1 MHSLLESYLAEV
13 TRQLGPLPV
22 ARRNEELR
30 EVRQHL
36 LDAVMVNK
44 ERGQGEDEAA
54 ASAVEQCGD
63 PEELAHSLVRAWR
76 RGVKLNYRDFWGTV
90 AGFWVMER
98 GLLGLN
104 LWLTLHTHTLLNAHS
119 WLFGAGVLT
128 LHVGVLPLTGVILGL
143 AFPRRAG
150 TGILL
155 ASGVN
160 TAFRLINFLL
170 FFHQHQGQRLLLPL
184 NDGIFSQ
191 AIYFVAWGCIPALAA
206 FLASR
211 WRKARPWRGLERLS
225 RSTG

>member
-44 ERGQGEDEAA
+44 EMGQGEDEAA

-90 AGFWVMER
+90 AGFWLMES
-98 GLLGLN
+98 GLSELLD
-104 LWLTLHTHTLLNAHS
+104 LLSHHLQILLTTNHS
-119 WLFGAGVLT
+119 WPLTAAVLSLVMGALLLIGT
-128 LHVGVLPLTGVILGL
+128 IVGV
-143 AFPRRAG
+143 AFPRRAVA
-150 TGILL
+150 GILL
-155 ASGVN
+155 SSGIGVACYLTAVLSVLHKHQVQQVQLVAISMQAS
-160 TAFRLINFLL
+160 
-170 FFHQHQGQRLLLPL
+170 
-184 NDGIFSQ
+184 S
-191 AIYFVAWGCIPALAA
+191 FVAWVCIPALSA